1 MDNEK
6 NKRNIILRVV
16 SFIIWAVLFEIAA
29 SILVGQFFILLSGE
43 NLETEQ
49 GMINAQL
56 AFMKFMASYGGAVIL
71 TPLLLVSVLAY
82 FNILPWTSK
91 FKRAKHS

>member
-6 NKRNIILRVV
+6 NKRNIAIRIM
-16 SFIIWAVLFEIAA
+16 SFILWIVLFEVVA
-29 SILVGQFFILLSGE
+29 SILVGQSFFLFSGE

-49 GMINAQL
+49 GMVNAQL
-56 AFMKFMASYGGAVIL
+56 AYMKFMASYGIAVMLI
-71 TPLLLVSVLAY
+71 PLLLVSALAY

-91 FKRAKHS
+91 FKRIKHA